1 MARAQSP
8 GGWRSGRACRFAG
21 AANAVCP
28 CCYPGLR
35 GRGPGEV
42 ADRPA
47 DTTAVQGRR
56 LLQRIFGTHKTK
68 EPLPG
73 PLADAVANPQDKDAV
88 GALRLAIRKKLAADP
103 GLRTDVEGM
112 LADGETTTD
121 EGPAPLGELNKSLI
135 GQAAAGVTLVAALI
149 YAAGALTLIFK
160 LWYLQIPWTS
170 VLGQLP
176 HNFIITTAFGQVIL
190 PTLLL
195 AALFTAL
202 SRRHPNWYE
211 IFRPQRVQRNA
222 SKASGTSGTNR
233 WRWLTQLR
241 SRIPYRVVYLLYIL
255 WFLSNVALL
264 LFILVWVITERE
276 LASSVLQDLWKIYLL
291 SWVCVGLALLAFV
304 YIHRVIYPSKFGDIS
319 KQALGMGVFV
329 IALLPTV
336 AAVSAATLL
345 PKVTL
350 CGPSFYTVIDGK
362 PMHKIVGALIG
373 SNSDSIFMAQWQF
386 KLSRCSY

>member
-1 MARAQSP
+1 
-8 GGWRSGRACRFAG
+8 
-21 AANAVCP
+21 
-28 CCYPGLR
+28 
-35 GRGPGEV
+35 
-42 ADRPA
+42 
-47 DTTAVQGRR
+47 

-211 IFRPQRVQRNA
+211 IFGPRGCKETKAKRAERVE
-222 SKASGTSGTNR
+222 
-233 WRWLTQLR
+233 
-241 SRIPYRVVYLLYIL
+241 P
-255 WFLSNVALL
+255 
-264 LFILVWVITERE
+264 
-276 LASSVLQDLWKIYLL
+276 
-291 SWVCVGLALLAFV
+291 
-304 YIHRVIYPSKFGDIS
+304 
-319 KQALGMGVFV
+319 
-329 IALLPTV
+329 IA
-336 AAVSAATLL
+336 
-345 PKVTL
+345 
-350 CGPSFYTVIDGK
+350 
-362 PMHKIVGALIG
+362 GAG
-373 SNSDSIFMAQWQF
+373 
-386 KLSRCSY
+386 